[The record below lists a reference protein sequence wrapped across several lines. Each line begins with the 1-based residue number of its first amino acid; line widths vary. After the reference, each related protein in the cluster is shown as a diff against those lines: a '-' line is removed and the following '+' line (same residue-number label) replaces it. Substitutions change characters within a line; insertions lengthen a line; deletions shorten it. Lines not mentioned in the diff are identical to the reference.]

1 MLSMYPACFYK
12 EKDGQYTVIFP
23 DLNHLATCGTDLQN
37 AMKMA
42 TDCLAGFLYEAKLS
56 NEAVPEPSELNT
68 IDVNEEYSDY
78 AEAFVNIVSVD
89 VEAYAKEHFTK
100 AVKKTLTIPKW
111 LMMRRLP
118 KTELLQN
125 FTGCSQ
131 ARAQYRIKQ
140 KSQSVTYITDC
151 DFLL

>member
-42 TDCLAGFLYEAKLS
+42 TDCLAGFLYE
-56 NEAVPEPSELNT
+56 PSELNT
-68 IDVNEEYSDY
+68 IDVNEEYNDY

-111 LMMRRLP
+111 LNDAAIAKKLNFS
-118 KTELLQN
+118 KILQDALKHELN
-125 FTGCSQ
+125 IG
-131 ARAQYRIKQ
+131 
-140 KSQSVTYITDC
+140 
-151 DFLL
+151 

>member
-1 MLSMYPACFYK
+1 MLSISGFYCISIACFYK

-111 LMMRRLP
+111 LNDAAIAKKLNFS
-118 KTELLQN
+118 KILQDALKHELN
-125 FTGCSQ
+125 IG
-131 ARAQYRIKQ
+131 
-140 KSQSVTYITDC
+140 
-151 DFLL
+151 

>member
-68 IDVNEEYSDY
+68 MDVNEEYSDY

-111 LMMRRLP
+111 LNDAAIAKKLNFS
-118 KTELLQN
+118 KILQDALKHELN
-125 FTGCSQ
+125 IG
-131 ARAQYRIKQ
+131 
-140 KSQSVTYITDC
+140 
-151 DFLL
+151 

>member
-12 EKDGQYTVIFP
+12 EKDGQYTVNFP
-23 DLNHLATCGTDLQN
+23 DLNHLATCGTDLQD

-56 NEAVPEPSELNT
+56 NEAAPTPSELST

-111 LMMRRLP
+111 LNDAAIARKLNFS
-118 KTELLQN
+118 KILQDALKHELN
-125 FTGCSQ
+125 IG
-131 ARAQYRIKQ
+131 
-140 KSQSVTYITDC
+140 
-151 DFLL
+151 

>member
-23 DLNHLATCGTDLQN
+23 DLNHLATCGTDLQD

-56 NEAVPEPSELNT
+56 NEAAPTPSELST

-89 VEAYAKEHFTK
+89 VEAYAKENFTK
-100 AVKKTLTIPKW
+100 AVKKNSHHPQMVK
-111 LMMRRLP
+111 
-118 KTELLQN
+118 
-125 FTGCSQ
+125 
-131 ARAQYRIKQ
+131 
-140 KSQSVTYITDC
+140 
-151 DFLL
+151 

>member
-23 DLNHLATCGTDLQN
+23 DLNHLATCGTDLQD

-56 NEAVPEPSELNT
+56 NEAAPTPSELNT
-68 IDVNEEYSDY
+68 IDVSDY

-111 LMMRRLP
+111 LNDAAIAKKLNFS
-118 KTELLQN
+118 KILQDALKHELN
-125 FTGCSQ
+125 IG
-131 ARAQYRIKQ
+131 
-140 KSQSVTYITDC
+140 
-151 DFLL
+151 

>member
-89 VEAYAKEHFTK
+89 VEAY
-100 AVKKTLTIPKW
+100 VKKTLTIPKW
-111 LMMRRLP
+111 LNDAAIAKKLNFS
-118 KTELLQN
+118 KILQDALKHELN
-125 FTGCSQ
+125 IG
-131 ARAQYRIKQ
+131 
-140 KSQSVTYITDC
+140 
-151 DFLL
+151 

>member
-1 MLSMYPACFYK
+1 MNNSERVILCYQCPACFYK

-23 DLNHLATCGTDLQN
+23 DLNHLATCGTDLQD

-56 NEAVPEPSELNT
+56 NEAVPSPSELST

-111 LMMRRLP
+111 LNDAAIAKKLNFS
-118 KTELLQN
+118 KILQDALKHELN
-125 FTGCSQ
+125 IG
-131 ARAQYRIKQ
+131 
-140 KSQSVTYITDC
+140 
-151 DFLL
+151 

>member
-1 MLSMYPACFYK
+1 MLSMISCVLFIK
-12 EKDGQYTVIFP
+12 EKTDNTRNFP
-23 DLNHLATCGTDLQN
+23 DLTTWQPVVRILQD

-100 AVKKTLTIPKW
+100 AVKKNSHHPQMVK
-111 LMMRRLP
+111 
-118 KTELLQN
+118 
-125 FTGCSQ
+125 
-131 ARAQYRIKQ
+131 
-140 KSQSVTYITDC
+140 
-151 DFLL
+151 

>member
-89 VEAYAKEHFTK
+89 VEA
-100 AVKKTLTIPKW
+100 
-111 LMMRRLP
+111 
-118 KTELLQN
+118 
-125 FTGCSQ
+125 
-131 ARAQYRIKQ
+131 
-140 KSQSVTYITDC
+140 
-151 DFLL
+151 